1 MIVTDPCVSLS
12 TGTLS
17 PDKRVNYVHG
27 MVLGLGEFL
36 QEQQYVLQKG
46 YLRQRSL
53 VGYGTAYGLEVS
65 VAPTTDVTGDVTVMV
80 GPGMGIDQAG
90 REFVVTSAQCARLG
104 TWLGVQEHEAPGVIA
119 QHLGT
124 SGELT
129 VYVVAS
135 YASCLDDLVPLPGQP
150 CSSSERTKAASR
162 VRDAW
167 DIELV
172 WDRPAMPRW
181 DTDRRIARLFDAVHV
196 VAGLDP
202 ALSSEPEL
210 LEIIRHL
217 PDVVPEGP
225 DHLSPPHW
233 PPVDFSNPSGPTSFR
248 LPADEAADA
257 VDRLLTAWVTT
268 VRPKLDPAFGPT
280 AEAAVPAVLLSTV
293 TFTIGLSSPPGS
305 GDPEIEECLAP
316 DDEGRPYLLHT
327 QLIQELGA
335 LGNETIPARDSV
347 VELATAIGSVDPSG
361 QLVFTVWFRLDRPVS
376 LTGLIRVD
384 SREGESGW
392 FLAAPPSDPSGAA
405 APSGFS
411 DVWVLTPTTPFAA
424 IDGDQVAVT
433 FEPDAVLVGDPL
445 ITLANRVVGGLTLMD
460 TTPFGEVV
468 VYGTVEIPQ
477 ALPPVEFPPA
487 PPVVQ
492 VRERPTHAFV
502 TTTVLAF
509 VPAPDSTVLECWF
522 HPQPGWPGPRVVV
535 SELPADPI
543 RLVDER
549 TEDEVRAFAT
559 EQVAPNVWQ
568 VSFRLEGEL
577 NRFYRLLLPTD
588 ATVVQVDGNDHLPL
602 AEWIDKAELSFLN
615 PDPDNRA
622 LVDYV
627 RLDRRLQ

>member
-1 MIVTDPCVSLS
+1 MTVTEPCVSLS

-65 VAPTTDVTGDVTVMV
+65 VAPTADVAGDVTVMV

-90 REFVVTSAQCARLG
+90 REFVITSAQCARLG
-104 TWLGVQEHEAPGVIA
+104 AWLGVQERATPGIIA
-119 QHLGT
+119 QHLGP
-124 SGELT
+124 SGELR

-162 VRDAW
+162 IRDAW

-172 WDRPAMPRW
+172 WERPPMPRW
-181 DTDRRIARLFDAVHV
+181 DTDRRIARLLDSVEV

-217 PDVVPEGP
+217 PDVVPQGP
-225 DHLSPPHW
+225 DRLSPPDW
-233 PPVDFSNPSGPTSFR
+233 PPVDASNPSGPTPFR

-257 VDRLLTAWVTT
+257 VDRLLTAWVTR
-268 VRPKLDPAFGPT
+268 VRPQLDPAFGLT
-280 AEAAVPAVLLSTV
+280 AEAAVPAVLLSTL
-293 TFTIGLSSPPGS
+293 TCTIGVSSPPAG
-305 GDPEIEECLAP
+305 GDPEILDCPPP

-327 QLIQELGA
+327 QLIQELAA
-335 LGNETIPARDSV
+335 LDNESTRVRERV
-347 VELATAIGSVDPSG
+347 VELATVTGAVDPSG
-361 QLVFTVWFRLDRPVS
+361 QLVLTVWFRLDRPVS
-376 LTGLIRVD
+376 LTGLVRVD

-392 FLAAPPSDPSGAA
+392 FVAAPPADPSGAA
-405 APSGFS
+405 PPTGFS
-411 DVWVLTPTTPFAA
+411 DVWVLTPTAPFAA
-424 IDGDQVAVT
+424 VDGDQVALT
-433 FEPDAVLVGDPL
+433 FEPDTVLVGDPL
-445 ITLANRVVGGLTLMD
+445 VTLADRLLGELTLLD
-460 TTPFGEVV
+460 TTPLGDVV
-468 VYGTVEIPQ
+468 VYGTVEVPQ
-477 ALPPVEFPPA
+477 ALPPVVVPPE
-487 PPVVQ
+487 PPVVE
-492 VRERPTHAFV
+492 VRERPAYVFV
-502 TTTVLAF
+502 TTTVLTYIQE
-509 VPAPDSTVLECWF
+509 PDSTVLECWF
-522 HPQPGWPGPRVVV
+522 HPQPRWPQPRVVV
-535 SELPADPI
+535 TELPPEPI

-549 TEDEVRAFAT
+549 TGDERKAVAT

-568 VSFRLEGEL
+568 VFFQLKGEQTSFG
-577 NRFYRLLLPTD
+577 RLLLPTD
-588 ATVVQVDGNDHLPL
+588 PVVVQLDDLDRL
-602 AEWIDKAELSFLN
+602 SLTEWIEKAELSFLN
-615 PDPDNRA
+615 PDPDNKA

-627 RLDRRLQ
+627 RLERKLQ